1 MDQLRSIAVE
11 DWLCFGLI
19 SLQPFPD
26 DGFIGVIE
34 AVVLERAFLEP
45 FDQLGAVGTG

>member
-1 MDQLRSIAVE
+1 MDHLRSIAVE
-11 DWLCFGLI
+11 DRLCFGLI

-34 AVVLERAFLEP
+34 AIVLDRAFPETL
-45 FDQLGAVGTG
+45 DQLGAVGTG

>member
-11 DWLCFGLI
+11 DRLRFGLI

-26 DGFIGVIE
+26 DGIIGVIE
-34 AVVLERAFLEP
+34 AVVLERAFLETL
-45 FDQLGAVGTG
+45 DQLGVVGTG